1 MALPSPSSVCAVT
14 AMVGLPRE
22 SSTSSAVRPVSRGT
36 PEVYL
41 VRDGGPGTEGAGRM
55 HAEPVVE
62 QRRRVLNRM
71 ERRVHHDQIGRASCR
86 GRGCGEEA
94 KMTREDKRRGE

>member
-62 QRRRVLNRM
+62 QRRRVLRRM
-71 ERRVHHDQIGRASCR
+71 ERRVHHDRDEVAPSPLGLTKWLAASPMLF
-86 GRGCGEEA
+86 A
-94 KMTREDKRRGE
+94 FWFI